1 MDVGKYILAMYDI
14 RAKQDYIYR
23 SNKIKEIM
31 GGSYIIRD
39 CFEDCLFPAA
49 EKVSVEEQKEGGCK
63 KYVGK
68 GIFTYKRGNT
78 LGEPAEFTREN
89 FAKRISEGYLGEV
102 VYDGGGNFFVLYKD
116 ARVYRQVNR
125 WFYYLLLEKT
135 YSLRVLTTYIDHID
149 FENYQDDQQRI
160 YMKHQKWEQK
170 ESMLGPVNTLPV
182 VQTDY
187 RTSFP
192 LSKIQQ
198 IGNRKEKV
206 TYESWRKLVKYKEI
220 NNDPSSR
227 EIQIKTEGSD
237 KLDNLITEKGKES
250 LLAVIYIDG
259 NNMGAQVENCLNTLK
274 KSTGEPDRSYEAC
287 VKALREFSDQ
297 IQEHYIDKRINNVD
311 EFLKKKEH
319 MRRRFIVYAGDEVTF
334 ICNARNAYH
343 VALEY
348 LKKLGDESP
357 DGKPRTSCA
366 GIAVFHSHA
375 PFREAY
381 QIAEEC
387 CESAKKLMKEEHIE
401 NASLVD
407 FHYCQGAFGTS
418 LEEIRKKEETE
429 NSSRPWFVNYYGSEK
444 KKEISGLVNGKYCT
458 CETVQA
464 MKKMLDKI
472 GRRNIK
478 NLALS
483 AKRGA
488 ADFKAE
494 LERICAHQ
502 KEKEIDFSLKGILD
516 DEMQRKLIYDMVIVY
531 DIWFREE

>member
-160 YMKHQKWEQK
+160 YMKHQKREQK

-311 EFLKKKEH
+311 EFLKK
-319 MRRRFIVYAGDEVTF
+319 
-334 ICNARNAYH
+334 
-343 VALEY
+343 
-348 LKKLGDESP
+348 
-357 DGKPRTSCA
+357 
-366 GIAVFHSHA
+366 
-375 PFREAY
+375 
-381 QIAEEC
+381 
-387 CESAKKLMKEEHIE
+387 
-401 NASLVD
+401 
-407 FHYCQGAFGTS
+407 
-418 LEEIRKKEETE
+418 
-429 NSSRPWFVNYYGSEK
+429 
-444 KKEISGLVNGKYCT
+444 
-458 CETVQA
+458 
-464 MKKMLDKI
+464 
-472 GRRNIK
+472 RNIC
-478 NLALS
+478 
-483 AKRGA
+483 
-488 ADFKAE
+488 AE
-494 LERICAHQ
+494 DL
-502 KEKEIDFSLKGILD
+502 
-516 DEMQRKLIYDMVIVY
+516 
-531 DIWFREE
+531 